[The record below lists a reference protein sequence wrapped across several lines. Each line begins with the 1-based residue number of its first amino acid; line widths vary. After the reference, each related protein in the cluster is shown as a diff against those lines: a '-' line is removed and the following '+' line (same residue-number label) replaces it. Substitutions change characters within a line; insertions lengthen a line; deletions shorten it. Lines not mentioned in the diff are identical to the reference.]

1 MEDTVGHKNHKTGM
15 DTIKDWNILQ
25 THPPKIL

>member
-25 THPPKIL
+25 THPPKTS